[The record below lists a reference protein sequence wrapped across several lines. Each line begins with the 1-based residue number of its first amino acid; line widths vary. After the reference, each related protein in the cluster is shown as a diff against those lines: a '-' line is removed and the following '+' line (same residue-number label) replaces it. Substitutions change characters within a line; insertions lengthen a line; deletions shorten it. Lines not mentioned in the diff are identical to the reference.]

1 VKPGFGT
8 GFSQNRVLEPGYR
21 KTGFWNRVIAKPGFG
36 TGFSQNRV
44 LEPGF
49 RKTGFWNRVFAKLD
63 KRHLRCIVDVDCLYV
78 VSKFV
83 RTRSCHSC
91 GKEGGSDWLRLHFKG
106 DSQFK
111 AGPPLPPGFT
121 STSMPP
127 QTSKKK
133 KLFLAQFL
141 LFFRTFF
148 GGRTRSGVFPPR
160 CPLQKSFLFLTQL
173 LLFSPF
179 FFLGRTRSGGTDGRT
194 GGVLREHV
202 LRMCAWLGKPDFSR
216 QRPAD

>member
-1 VKPGFGT
+1 MAAMTCLLSLWSVSALPVPHREEGEARGGREGQEGKELTKSHG
-8 GFSQNRVLEPGYR
+8 
-21 KTGFWNRVIAKPGFG
+21 
-36 TGFSQNRV
+36 
-44 LEPGF
+44 
-49 RKTGFWNRVFAKLD
+49 
-63 KRHLRCIVDVDCLYV
+63 IVDVDCLYV

-127 QTSKKK
+127 QKKK

-141 LFFRTFF
+141 LFFRFFF

-173 LLFSPF
+173 LLFFALF
-179 FFLGRTRSGGTDGRT
+179 FFGANSEWGSL
-194 GGVLREHV
+194 V
-202 LRMCAWLGKPDFSR
+202 
-216 QRPAD
+216 

>member
-1 VKPGFGT
+1 MLTLVMERERIACAAQGGRGSTRWKGGA
-8 GFSQNRVLEPGYR
+8 GREGAHEEPWYR
-21 KTGFWNRVIAKPGFG
+21 RRRLFV
-36 TGFSQNRV
+36 
-44 LEPGF
+44 
-49 RKTGFWNRVFAKLD
+49 
-63 KRHLRCIVDVDCLYV
+63 LYV

-127 QTSKKK
+127 QKK

-173 LLFSPF
+173 LLFFALF
-179 FFLGRTRSGGTDGRT
+179 FFGTNSEWGSL
-194 GGVLREHV
+194 V
-202 LRMCAWLGKPDFSR
+202 
-216 QRPAD
+216 